1 MKTKVLLSVFLL
13 AGIALAANPQ
23 DEALVRNAYAKLA
36 YASQTK
42 IVATEA
48 QSNSD
53 LTIAELSKKLQ
64 DNELR
69 FEITAM
75 SSGSISDIESRPVSE
90 FVTRPDQQ
98 KVLSIANETHSVTEF
113 GKLLAVSRTATP
125 HWTTMDG
132 ESGGDW
138 DIPVKEARRQ
148 IVYPGNAEKYSR
160 YVTATITVGFQGRSR
175 TYHTL
180 WLFSD
185 SDVMCVDLVTG
196 NGVTDFVKESVFPSV
211 LTDTHLRYHPAV
223 EQWLTSTQRFDA
235 SCKAGKLD
243 VCCDSAMH
251 CGVLEEDL
259 RTKPA
264 PNALTP
270 KERQ

>member
-1 MKTKVLLSVFLL
+1 MKIKVLLSVFLL

-36 YASQTK
+36 YAAQTRT
-42 IVATEA
+42 VVNEA
-48 QSNSD
+48 QRPD

-132 ESGGDW
+132 ESSEEW
-138 DIPVKEARRQ
+138 DMPVKEAL
-148 IVYPGNAEKYSR
+148 VYQGNAAKYPR
-160 YVTATITVGFQGRSR
+160 YVTA
-175 TYHTL
+175 
-180 WLFSD
+180 
-185 SDVMCVDLVTG
+185 
-196 NGVTDFVKESVFPSV
+196 
-211 LTDTHLRYHPAV
+211 
-223 EQWLTSTQRFDA
+223 
-235 SCKAGKLD
+235 
-243 VCCDSAMH
+243 
-251 CGVLEEDL
+251 
-259 RTKPA
+259 
-264 PNALTP
+264 
-270 KERQ
+270 